1 MKRRS
6 PPKRRARKLTQQ
18 EIEAVLMKLGE
29 LIQELRKQDFPNAE
43 DFAYEI
49 ELSRS
54 NMSRHEKGKDMLVS
68 TLLKI
73 VIGLDKTPQEFFTL
87 LENKV
92 SLKKTQKRT

>member
-6 PPKRRARKLTQQ
+6 QPTRRALKLTQQ
-18 EIEAVLMKLGE
+18 EIDDVLMSLGE
-29 LIQELRKQDFPNAE
+29 LIQEIRKQDFPNAE

-49 ELSRS
+49 EISRS

-73 VIGLDKTPQEFFTL
+73 LAGLDKAPKEFFAL

-92 SLKKTQKRT
+92 NSKRIKN

>member
-6 PPKRRARKLTQQ
+6 QPNRRARKLTQQ
-18 EIEAVLMKLGE
+18 EIETVLKNLGE

-49 ELSRS
+49 EISRS
-54 NMSRHEKGKDMLVS
+54 NMNRHEKGKDMLFS

-73 VIGLDKTPQEFFTL
+73 LAGLDKAPQEFFGL
-87 LENKV
+87 LE
-92 SLKKTQKRT
+92 KKITSKKIKN